1 MAYPDATNYI
11 EAGAHCVWPATG
23 PAPAAGDQEIVFLEA
38 DLSLEEDGSDDLGLS
53 ALLVLG

>member
-1 MAYPDATNYI
+1 MAYPDATNI
-11 EAGAHCVWPATG
+11 EAGAHSVWPVTG
-23 PAPAAGDQEIVFLEA
+23 PAPAAGDQEIVILEA